1 VDKPAGWAE
10 RYADAFRRDSVAD
23 EYHRRPPYP
32 EATFDLLESL
42 VDPAAPAVLDA
53 GCGTGELGRRLVR
66 RGLRVDA
73 VDRSEAMVEHG
84 RAMARGA
91 DPGLRWIVGN
101 VETADLD
108 PSYGL
113 VVCGDSIHW
122 FDWQVALPR
131 ICDLL
136 SPRAFLAVVQRT
148 WLHDEELLK
157 RLSEVYARHGTN
169 RDFRP
174 RDAVVEL
181 ANRGYFEPVGERTV
195 PRDRWRPTLTELTT
209 PSPASRATRWPIRTP
224 STARCPRPCSVSSS
238 RTPTGASTSSWT
250 PRSSGDGARA
260 DLSRASG
267 RPPTASIAA
276 SRRRPARGRR

>member
-195 PRDRWRPTLTELTT
+195 PRDRWRPTLTELIGCHHSQSSFARDQMAD
-209 PSPASRATRWPIRTP
+209 PDAFDREVSEAVLGVLEPDADGRVDLFVDATVVWG
-224 STARCPRPCSVSSS
+224 RCP
-238 RTPTGASTSSWT
+238 G
-250 PRSSGDGARA
+250 
-260 DLSRASG
+260 
-267 RPPTASIAA
+267 
-276 SRRRPARGRR
+276 